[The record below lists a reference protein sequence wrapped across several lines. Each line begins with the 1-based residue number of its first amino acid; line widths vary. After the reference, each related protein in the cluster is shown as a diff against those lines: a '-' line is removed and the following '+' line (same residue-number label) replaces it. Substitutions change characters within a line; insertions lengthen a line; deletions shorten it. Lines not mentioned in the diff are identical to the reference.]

1 MSQSPLSLIEFLQS
15 IPDCRKARGVRFPQ
29 WYLLLLTVLGNLS
42 GAVSLHGLE
51 RFGQRHAQK
60 ICEILGV
67 EYRGG
72 PADST
77 YRLLFSKLDVGDLY
91 GRLRDWMLVH
101 PAVVAAGGIEGL
113 VCDGKTLRGSAIET
127 RKADGT
133 PFQAFVAQV
142 TLYSAQLGIA
152 IAQAC
157 YDTRES
163 HEQQVLHQLLQE
175 VELEGLLIQ
184 TDALHTTQAF
194 FDSSSSA
201 VRTSC

>member
-1 MSQSPLSLIEFLQS
+1 MNLIEFLQS

-51 RFGQRHAQK
+51 RFGQRHAQAL
-60 ICEILGV
+60 CEILGLTF
-67 EYRGG
+67 RGV

-77 YRLLFSKLDVGDLY
+77 YRLLFSKLDVSDLY
-91 GRLRDWMLVH
+91 QRMREWMQTY
-101 PAVVAAGGIEGL
+101 PAVVEAGGVEGL
-113 VCDGKTLRGSAIET
+113 VCDGKTLRGSAVT
-127 RKADGT
+127 ATKADGT

-152 IAQAC
+152 LAQSC
-157 YDTRES
+157 YDTRDS
-163 HEQQVLHQLLQE
+163 HEQQVLQQLLQE
-175 VELEGLLIQ
+175 VQLEGLLIQ

-194 FDSSSSA
+194 FDSSA
-201 VRTSC
+201 MAELTSC